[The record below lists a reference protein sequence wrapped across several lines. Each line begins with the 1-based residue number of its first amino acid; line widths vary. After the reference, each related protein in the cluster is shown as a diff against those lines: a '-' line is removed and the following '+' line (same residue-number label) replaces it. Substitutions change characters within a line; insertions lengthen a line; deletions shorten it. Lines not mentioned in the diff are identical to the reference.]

1 MLLSAPRASQ
11 SAATAGRGREGDL
24 RRPVRA
30 PGGLR
35 GRGTA
40 PKPAR
45 DQRERAACEHNRRR
59 LPSPHRSHS
68 ILDPL
73 RLPLSLPFSPDPRSS
88 FRPPSLPF
96 PLDPRSRFH
105 PSSIRS
111 PPHPRSSFFP
121 ILDPFHL
128 SPSLISTSPSRSF
141 CSLDLTH
148 SHPHHPLIPH
158 PRSRFHPSS
167 LQIPFLTSIHFSP
180 VIAPIPFPTPIQLSP
195 PPSIQ
200 STPYLDSFHLPPPS
214 TSHLPPRS
222 ISQPDLD
229 PILTPRIPVF

>member
-128 SPSLISTSPSRSF
+128 S
-141 CSLDLTH
+141 
-148 SHPHHPLIPH
+148 
-158 PRSRFHPSS
+158 
-167 LQIPFLTSIHFSP
+167 IHFSP

-229 PILTPRIPVF
+229 PILTLEFPFF